1 MLNAECPMPQGPKS
15 RTRIAQAAKR
25 AAINAI
31 YEHLTD
37 AERKKF
43 LAWQKEHVKPGGK
56 TKAYDW
62 PGLKPYLQA
71 ASEELAK

>member
-1 MLNAECPMPQGPKS
+1 MPQGDKS
-15 RTRIAQAAKR
+15 RQRIAREAKL

-31 YEHLTD
+31 YENLTD

-56 TKAYDW
+56 IKAYDW
-62 PGLKPYLQA
+62 PGLKVYLESLA
-71 ASEELAK
+71 EELTRS

>member
-1 MLNAECPMPQGPKS
+1 MSQGEKA
-15 RTRIAQAAKR
+15 RKKIAQEAKL

-43 LAWQKEHVKPGGK
+43 LAWQKEYVKPGGK

-62 PGLKPYLQA
+62 PGLKPYLQSVA
-71 ASEELAK
+71 EELTSGS

>member
-1 MLNAECPMPQGPKS
+1 MTQQSKARKKIAE
-15 RTRIAQAAKR
+15 AAKL

-62 PGLKPYLQA
+62 PGLRPYLDTLA
-71 ASEELAK
+71 DELKSGI

>member
-1 MLNAECPMPQGPKS
+1 MPQQSKA
-15 RTRIAQAAKR
+15 RKKIAEAAKL

-62 PGLKPYLQA
+62 PGLRPYLDTLA
-71 ASEELAK
+71 DELKSGI